1 MKTDQDLIFEAY
13 AKTLNE
19 GSHLYGDTELGPG
32 KYKAKDVTITDY
44 DIEGLTRDGVG
55 GGYNMVPVEF
65 EDDNGTTMTGI
76 VDYLYV
82 DYDQVD
88 GSGMIHDAKVGTLEE
103 DDNDQYAPEEAPAD
117 DQALDI
123 APEEDYEDAAFGK
136 LDDDLMP
143 VKNKSGFENFYAEGE
158 SFADKLSDEGLE
170 FAIKNLNQLK
180 GILMDEFGYR
190 RQK

>member
-32 KYKAKDVTITDY
+32 KYKASDVTITDY

-55 GGYNMVPVEF
+55 GGYENVPVEF

-88 GSGMIHDAKVGTLEE
+88 GSGEIHDAEVGTLEE
-103 DDNDQYAPEEAPAD
+103 DDNDQYTPEDAPED
-117 DQALDI
+117 DQFDGMK
-123 APEEDYEDAAFGK
+123 PEEDESVGDSSNFEDK
-136 LDDDLMP
+136 
-143 VKNKSGFENFYAEGE
+143 AEK
-158 SFADKLSDEGLE
+158 FADVIGDIEFEYLVNLSGGE
-170 FAIKNLNQLK
+170 FEILK
-180 GILMDEFGYR
+180 GFLQDQMGYR
-190 RQK
+190 DLGQYKLN

>member
-103 DDNDQYAPEEAPAD
+103 DDNDQYTPEEAPAD
-117 DQALDI
+117 DQTLDI
-123 APEEDYEDAAFGK
+123 APEEDDNVADDYPTHEEILSNIREIVDENIGYNEGREHSRETLNDIIDDLVQYRNGLPSTDDYMKGGK
-136 LDDDLMP
+136 L
-143 VKNKSGFENFYAEGE
+143 
-158 SFADKLSDEGLE
+158 
-170 FAIKNLNQLK
+170 
-180 GILMDEFGYR
+180 
-190 RQK
+190 